1 MKENRIKQKIGL
13 PLINLLEV
21 FLTNTIKQV
30 KKYLDGELAKY
41 KSWETSD
48 KFIRGLCENQKSF
61 ETTKGM
67 GVGREIILKFLGEDW
82 KQSEIQFA
90 LKSIGEIEKHI

>member
-1 MKENRIKQKIGL
+1 M
-13 PLINLLEV
+13 
-21 FLTNTIKQV
+21 TNTIKQV